1 MNLSL
6 SSILFGNYSN
16 LLFILFQIITIV
28 ISFILYKKKKIL
40 LSVVLI
46 LIMNFSFSI
55 YTILEYIESYNFL
68 KNLYSHL
75 VPLVNILL
83 GIEQTVVAYII
94 MVGINLSGL
103 TFVFIILK
111 KYIKWSDFILLKN

>member
-16 LLFILFQIITIV
+16 LLFILFQIIT
-28 ISFILYKKKKIL
+28 ILYKKKKIL

-55 YTILEYIESYNFL
+55 YTILEYIESYHFL
-68 KNLYSHL
+68 KNLYSNS
-75 VPLVNILL
+75 VPLVPILL

>member
-40 LSVVLI
+40 L

-55 YTILEYIESYNFL
+55 YTILEYIESYHFL
-68 KNLYSHL
+68 KNLYSNS
-75 VPLVNILL
+75 VPLVPILL